1 MLISIRKLDLQSSA
15 NEKNPKIEP
24 HLKMAAGKCGKAR
37 KVVMIFKNGRYEK
50 VVMEEAQEWS
60 PEKLLADA
68 ARVASKFAYDDFA
81 AAKMAAAKMEA
92 EKLFVDQLQPTLES
106 VPNFKAHVN
115 VPEEVKNAVKD
126 AREELKRLQPDGN
139 QDDRLAVM
147 RTVLEKLLDPANTRE
162 AVRMCVI
169 EQDAMGNLKELGT
182 TGDLGS
188 AAAREEPANSDAVL
202 AAGPEAERSPSPTA
216 VKAPEGEVRF
226 MRKRMTRHDRD
237 FIWRLSPLHPVP
249 MAHAPP
255 ASHRDTAPSH
265 RQSGEKCYICKTSL
279 ERLADWHIEHVVAFS
294 AAPEKNDVRAHSTTA
309 GSCGARGDASRTC
322 HACARA

>member
-1 MLISIRKLDLQSSA
+1 VSEMLLISIEIAIVGERKKS
-15 NEKNPKIEP
+15 KIEP
-24 HLKMAAGKCGKAR
+24 RLKMAAGKCGKAR
-37 KVVMIFKNGRYEK
+37 KIVMMFKNGRYEK
-50 VVMEEAQEWS
+50 VVVEEAQEWS

-68 ARVASKFAYDDFA
+68 ARVASKFDSA
-81 AAKMAAAKMEA
+81 AATEA
-92 EKLFVDQLQPTLES
+92 EKLFVDQLQPILES
-106 VPNFKAHVN
+106 VPNLKAHVN
-115 VPEEVKNAVKD
+115 VPEEVKNSVKD

-139 QDDRLAVM
+139 QKNRLAVM
-147 RTVLEKLLDPANTRE
+147 RTVLEKLLDPADTRE

-169 EQDAMGNLKELGT
+169 EQDAMGNLKELGS
-182 TGDLGS
+182 TGDPGS

-216 VKAPEGEVRF
+216 VKAPEGKVRF
-226 MRKRMTRHDRD
+226 MRKRMTREDRD

-249 MAHAPP
+249 KAHAPP
-255 ASHRDTAPSH
+255 ASHRDTALSH